1 MIDNIFDSHAHYDD
15 EQFDGDRDELLQSLP
30 SKGVC
35 AVINCASD
43 LKSSATSAELSE
55 KYPFFWCAC
64 GVHPH
69 EAEKE
74 LKTTDINE
82 IEKIIVNFTEKK
94 KCVAIGEIGLDY
106 HYDFSPRELQKEIF
120 ELQLNLSKELDLPVI
135 VHDRE
140 AHEDTMTLLKK
151 YRPKGVVHCFSGSV
165 EMAREVLK
173 LGMYIGLGGAVT
185 FKNAKKPVAV
195 AAATDIDRIL
205 LETDCP
211 YMAPVPFRGT
221 RCSSDMIAYSAQ
233 TIASVKNMDVQ
244 TLVDAATENTKRLF
258 GIEF

>member
-15 EQFDGDRDELLQSLP
+15 EQFDGDREELLRSLP

-74 LKTTDINE
+74 LKTADINE
-82 IEKIIVNFTEKK
+82 IEKRIVNFAEKK
-94 KCVAIGEIGLDY
+94 KCVAIGEIGIDY
-106 HYDFSPRELQKEIF
+106 HYDFSPRELQKELF
-120 ELQLNLSKELDLPVI
+120 ELQLKLSKELDLPVI

-173 LGMYIGLGGAVT
+173 LVMYIGLGGAVT

>member
-74 LKTTDINE
+74 LKTANINE
-82 IEKIIVNFTEKK
+82 IEKRIVNFTEKK

-120 ELQLNLSKELDLPVI
+120 ELPTEAFKGTGSPVI
-135 VHDRE
+135 VHDRKR
-140 AHEDTMTLLKK
+140 M
-151 YRPKGVVHCFSGSV
+151 
-165 EMAREVLK
+165 
-173 LGMYIGLGGAVT
+173 
-185 FKNAKKPVAV
+185 
-195 AAATDIDRIL
+195 RI
-205 LETDCP
+205 
-211 YMAPVPFRGT
+211 
-221 RCSSDMIAYSAQ
+221 Q
-233 TIASVKNMDVQ
+233 
-244 TLVDAATENTKRLF
+244 
-258 GIEF
+258 

>member
-1 MIDNIFDSHAHYDD
+1 MINNIFDSHAHYDD
-15 EQFDGDRDELLQSLP
+15 EQFDGDRDELIASLP

-64 GVHPH
+64 GIHPH

-74 LKTTDINE
+74 LKNANISE
-82 IEKIIVNFTEKK
+82 IEQKIIDFTKKK

-120 ELQLNLSKELDLPVI
+120 ELQLKLSKELDLPVI
-135 VHDRE
+135 IHDRE

-165 EMAREVLK
+165 EFARECIKEGWYLA
-173 LGMYIGLGGAVT
+173 LGGVVT
-185 FKNAKKPVAV
+185 FKNAVKMKEV
-195 AAATDIDRIL
+195 AADIPLEKLL
-205 LETDCP
+205 LETDAP
-211 YMAPVPFRGT
+211 YLTPVPYRGKENQPAYV
-221 RCSSDMIAYSAQ
+221 RFVAEEISKIRNVSFENIVQASSQNAEKVFAI
-233 TIASVKNMDVQ
+233 K
-244 TLVDAATENTKRLF
+244 
-258 GIEF
+258 

>member
-15 EQFDGDRDELLQSLP
+15 EQFDGDREELLRSLP

-74 LKTTDINE
+74 LKTADINE
-82 IEKIIVNFTEKK
+82 IEKRIVNFAEKK
-94 KCVAIGEIGLDY
+94 KCVAIGEIGIDY
-106 HYDFSPRELQKEIF
+106 HYDFSPRELQKELF
-120 ELQLNLSKELDLPVI
+120 ELQLKLSKELDLPVI

-173 LGMYIGLGGAVT
+173 LGMYIGGAVT

>member
-15 EQFDGDRDELLQSLP
+15 EQFDGDREELLRSLP

-74 LKTTDINE
+74 LKTADINE
-82 IEKIIVNFTEKK
+82 IEKRIVNFAEKK
-94 KCVAIGEIGLDY
+94 KCVAIGEIGIDY
-106 HYDFSPRELQKEIF
+106 HYDFSPRELQKELF
-120 ELQLNLSKELDLPVI
+120 ELQLKLSKELDLPVI

-244 TLVDAATENTKRLF
+244 TLVDAATENTKWLF

>member
-15 EQFDGDRDELLQSLP
+15 EQFDGDRDELLRSLP

-74 LKTTDINE
+74 LKTADINE
-82 IEKIIVNFTEKK
+82 IEKRIVNFAEKK
-94 KCVAIGEIGLDY
+94 KCVAIGEIGIDY
-106 HYDFSPRELQKEIF
+106 HYDFSPRELQKELF
-120 ELQLNLSKELDLPVI
+120 ELQLKLSKELDLPVI

-195 AAATDIDRIL
+195 AATDIDRIL